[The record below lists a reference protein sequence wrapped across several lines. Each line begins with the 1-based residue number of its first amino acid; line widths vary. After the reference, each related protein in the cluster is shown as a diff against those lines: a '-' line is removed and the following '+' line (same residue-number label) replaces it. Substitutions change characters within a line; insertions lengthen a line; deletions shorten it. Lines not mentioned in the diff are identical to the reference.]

1 MLLLDATKTVDMPQV
16 CFPFATDAKGQT
28 LYEKML
34 EGKFLLGSGSEET
47 STQKTRRVRDT
58 GSLLTVCLEEVCP
71 SLKEALAHREGLT
84 ELPRRRWTHQKYAVG
99 DWRVQG
105 G

>member
-1 MLLLDATKTVDMPQV
+1 MLALSETEIVEMPQV

-47 STQKTRRVRDT
+47 
-58 GSLLTVCLEEVCP
+58 
-71 SLKEALAHREGLT
+71 
-84 ELPRRRWTHQKYAVG
+84 
-99 DWRVQG
+99 
-105 G
+105 